1 MGLVNDFLARPAR
14 AGPVQ
19 LLVIGTESISRRRT
33 EIRRLAFLAT
43 HILQL
48 LAGAPRLPV
57 WNKRFV
63 HGGGVAVGACM
74 GDAAGEEAVDRCLR
88 QHEMRGQALNYLGS
102 MCRQASTC

>member
-1 MGLVNDFLARPAR
+1 MGLVYDFLARPAR

-19 LLVIGTESISRRRT
+19 LLVVGTESISRRRT

-48 LAGAPRLPV
+48 LAGAPRSPV
-57 WNKRFV
+57 WNNRFV
-63 HGGGVAVGACM
+63 HGGGVAPGACM
-74 GDAAGEEAVDRCLR
+74 GEAVDRCLR
-88 QHEMRGQALNYLGS
+88 QHAMRGQALHHLGS